1 MQVSKIF
8 VKKREISYKNITTEF
23 GSKLRMNRFIQVE
36 GAFGVLKSDY

>member
-1 MQVSKIF
+1 M
-8 VKKREISYKNITTEF
+8 KKREISYKNITTEF